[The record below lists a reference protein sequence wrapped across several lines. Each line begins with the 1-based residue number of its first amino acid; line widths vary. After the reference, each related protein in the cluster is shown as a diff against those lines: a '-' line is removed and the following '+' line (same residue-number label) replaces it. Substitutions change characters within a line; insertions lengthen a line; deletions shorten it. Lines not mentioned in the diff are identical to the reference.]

1 MTIAPSNLADM
12 VADLEIEDAPDG
24 DGDTAPDGF
33 ACVVCGVDVSDLY
46 KRRVKEPRCE
56 EHKKTPGTKS
66 ASSGRRSSK
75 DVDAAVSSLSQVY
88 TLMEAALTM
97 AQLPLARMALSESVP
112 KLNASNREHLNNDP
126 ELARRIASMGKTGGR
141 YAFFTSQAL
150 VIGPVLFL
158 AFSELSSKR
167 EAKRTETAD
176 GTPGWSESD
185 IPATGPGG
193 FPLA

>member
-24 DGDTAPDGF
+24 DGDLAPDGF
-33 ACVVCGVDVSDLY
+33 ACVVCGVDVSHLY

-56 EHKKTPGTKS
+56 EHKKTPGAKN

-158 AFSELSSKR
+158 AFSELNSKR
-167 EAKRTETAD
+167 EAKQSE
-176 GTPGWSESD
+176 TPGWSESD

>member
-24 DGDTAPDGF
+24 DGDPAPDGF

-46 KRRVKEPRCE
+46 KRRVKEPRCA
-56 EHKKTPGTKS
+56 EHKKTPGAKS
-66 ASSGRRSSK
+66 TSSGRRSSK

-97 AQLPLARMALSESVP
+97 AQLPLAQMALSASLP

-126 ELARRIASMGKTGGR
+126 DLARRIASMGKTGGR

-150 VIGPVLFL
+150 VIGPALFL

-167 EAKRTETAD
+167 EAKRSET
-176 GTPGWSESD
+176 PEWNESD